1 MPRGHCVI
9 SAFYPVER
17 KTHFMDDI
25 NGNGLSEGSKRG
37 SIVHRLYR
45 YSPIFFRSPSST
57 HEKPYFNFSFTR
69 DNGQDL
75 YIKNG
80 EWIIS
85 FSLIISPYSLR
96 RKFRELRWRL
106 RGGGGDF
113 ITVVVCQFIGLAV
126 TTRQISD
133 CWGKIWFARR
143 SRLTQPWTKNSFVS
157 PLNSLS
163 TNESFIRSSDSA
175 WQMVLPFAS
184 ANLLH

>member
-1 MPRGHCVI
+1 MEIALVTKIYRDASRFYFEIYRRIEEKNWRRNQRAATFNFKVVIVVIMPRGHCVI

-80 EWIIS
+80 E
-85 FSLIISPYSLR
+85 
-96 RKFRELRWRL
+96 
-106 RGGGGDF
+106 
-113 ITVVVCQFIGLAV
+113 
-126 TTRQISD
+126 
-133 CWGKIWFARR
+133 
-143 SRLTQPWTKNSFVS
+143 
-157 PLNSLS
+157 
-163 TNESFIRSSDSA
+163 
-175 WQMVLPFAS
+175 
-184 ANLLH
+184 